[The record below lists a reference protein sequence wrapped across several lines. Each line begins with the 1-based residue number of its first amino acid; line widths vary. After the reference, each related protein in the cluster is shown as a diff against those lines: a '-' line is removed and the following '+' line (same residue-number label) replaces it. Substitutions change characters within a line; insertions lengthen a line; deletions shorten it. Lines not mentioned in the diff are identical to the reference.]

1 MAYHIKL
8 IRGLSYTGFGGKVK
22 ATRKNPVATV
32 EDKAIANAAVASGF
46 FKLIEEADEA
56 RVLTGHL
63 DATQLEGM
71 DTKDLKA
78 LAIQMGIDV
87 KGMRSKKDFIAAIT
101 TAEVADKPPFDA
113 AALAAMSDE
122 ELAVFVNE
130 HNIDLTGCQTRE
142 DGLAAICAAM
152 GGSYTMLDL
161 MQE

>member
-78 LAIQMGIDV
+78 LAIRHRLGRFPYNTSSSSSCSPSFNSCRFPV
-87 KGMRSKKDFIAAIT
+87 PR
-101 TAEVADKPPFDA
+101 
-113 AALAAMSDE
+113 
-122 ELAVFVNE
+122 
-130 HNIDLTGCQTRE
+130 
-142 DGLAAICAAM
+142 
-152 GGSYTMLDL
+152 
-161 MQE
+161 

>member
-22 ATRKNPVATV
+22 ATRKNPIATV
-32 EDKAIANAAVASGF
+32 EEKATADAAVASGF
-46 FKLIEEADEA
+46 FKLIEEVDEA
-56 RVLTGHL
+56 KVLTGHL
-63 DATQLEGM
+63 DAAQLESM
-71 DTKDLKA
+71 DNKDLKA
-78 LAIQMGIDV
+78 LTIQMGIDV
-87 KGMRSKKDFIAAIT
+87 KGMKGKKEFIAAIT
-101 TAEVADKPPFDA
+101 AAAVTSEQPFDA
-113 AALAAMSDE
+113 AALAAMSDD
-122 ELAVFVNE
+122 ELAAFVKE